1 MVAQSFDGAATTA
14 GIKTGVA
21 KRFNEVIPQP
31 VFVHKLNLALQDATK
46 QISYV
51 SDIMLIVQNVS
62 VFVGRSA
69 KRHALFEHLQG
80 DEKKQFL
87 QTFCATR
94 WSSRYLAIKSF
105 VKLYKYLLTFLEIV
119 GADADPVTASS
130 ARGYSKQVKNFH
142 FIFYCNVLLLLFE
155 KTHIL
160 SKFLQLLNNN
170 VVQALELCHVTI
182 MDLTEMKNNYAE
194 IYEVAKKICEE
205 EEIEI
210 NICLNSNQNN
220 TRKRAR
226 INENNSSIDQHKES
240 FEKIIEVY
248 ISALNTRFP
257 KNELKCVIAIYN
269 LLMLSDE
276 KANSVSYYTEI
287 LKYKKFIN
295 LE

>member
-1 MVAQSFDGAATTA
+1 MFFYSFL
-14 GIKTGVA
+14 
-21 KRFNEVIPQP
+21 FN
-31 VFVHKLNLALQDATK
+31 F
-46 QISYV
+46 
-51 SDIMLIVQNVS
+51 
-62 VFVGRSA
+62 
-69 KRHALFEHLQG
+69 
-80 DEKKQFL
+80 
-87 QTFCATR
+87 
-94 WSSRYLAIKSF
+94 
-105 VKLYKYLLTFLEIV
+105 
-119 GADADPVTASS
+119 
-130 ARGYSKQVKNFH
+130 
-142 FIFYCNVLLLLFE
+142 
-155 KTHIL
+155 
-160 SKFLQLLNNN
+160 
-170 VVQALELCHVTI
+170 
-182 MDLTEMKNNYAE
+182 
-194 IYEVAKKICEE
+194 ICEK

-210 NICLNSNQNN
+210 NICLNSNRNN